1 MDEVYK
7 QSNKQFDFGNDM
19 TWRVFRIMA
28 EFVEGFNFLSKFD
41 RSVTIFGSARFDTNN
56 PHWHEAEELARRLAE
71 SGFAVVTGGGPGIM
85 EAANKGASNSPGES
99 VGLNILL
106 PSGQRINQY
115 VQESNAFYYFFTRKV
130 MMAYSA
136 QAYVFFPGGFGTLDE
151 FFEIVM
157 LIQIKKITEHIPVIC
172 IGTDY
177 WQSLFDWLSSVVFE
191 KHQAIDEADLK
202 IWTLT
207 NSIDEA
213 FEIVKNSKPR
223 ERL

>member
-7 QSNKQFDFGNDM
+7 QSNRQFHSQSDM
-19 TWRVFRIMA
+19 TWRIFRIMA

-41 RSVTIFGSARFDTNN
+41 KTVTIFGSARSGADSEHYQ
-56 PHWHEAEELARRLAE
+56 PAVELGERLAKA
-71 SGFAVVTGGGPGIM
+71 GFAVITGGGPGIM
-85 EAANKGASNSPGES
+85 EAVNRGASAVQGKS

-106 PSGQRINQY
+106 PSGQRINPY

-157 LIQIKKITEHIPVIC
+157 LIQTKKITGYIPVIC
-172 IGTDY
+172 IGKDY
-177 WQSLFDWLSSVVFE
+177 WQPLFDWIRKTVFE
-191 KHQAIDEADLK
+191 KHQAISEEDFR
-202 IWTLT
+202 IWQLVDT
-207 NSIDEA
+207 IDEA
-213 FEIVKNSKPR
+213 HQIVVNSKPR
-223 ERL
+223 EML